1 MVTRRRIVICVSVIA
16 LALCLASGTGGTK
29 AYAEMS
35 DGDEEP
41 EFGDAPQQLEPPAN
55 PPASKRSQ
63 QANPN
68 AGGPSEAELKLR
80 MMLMQRS
87 MGFGG
92 IFGPLIAPLNQ
103 GGGSSKQN
111 ECGHYTDYAACQA
124 YKAGDGWAAD
134 RLQNHRSTPSE
145 RDWYNR

>member
-1 MVTRRRIVICVSVIA
+1 MVRRCRIIICLSAIA
-16 LALCLASGTGGTK
+16 LAGWLASAGVK
-29 AYAEMS
+29 AYAQTS
-35 DGDEEP
+35 AGDEEP
-41 EFGDAPQQLEPPAN
+41 EFGDAPQPPAN
-55 PPASKRSQ
+55 PPASKRNQ
-63 QANPN
+63 QANPSS
-68 AGGPSEAELKLR
+68 GGPSEAELKLR

-111 ECGHYTDYAACQA
+111 ECGHYTDYAACKA

-134 RLQNHRSTPSE
+134 RLQNHQSTPSE